1 MTGSHRDFVSGGPT
15 LMFSGFIAMFFA
27 YSLLFTLG
35 VLLMTPYY
43 AWRYRKTSF
52 LRESWRERWGFLP
65 ESFQQ
70 SRRESIWVHAVSVG
84 ETLAIAGLVQKLR
97 RRHPEIDIFMS
108 HVTPAGRETGERKL
122 PELRGRFYLPL
133 DWPGPVRRVLNRI
146 RPALL
151 IIMETEIWP
160 NLLRTAHQAGAKVV
174 LVNARL
180 SDRSLRGY
188 RLFRFFMRR
197 VFDHV
202 DAVFAQTP
210 ADAARFLEIG
220 APRERVFVMGNLK
233 FDGQPQG
240 NCEFADFLKQSVTR
254 AERWPVWVAASTMAG
269 EEEQVLIAWRE
280 ICAQHPRA
288 LLILAPRHPARCDEV
303 ARLLREE
310 GLEWIRR
317 SALAKGIEELDR
329 ALRSPGILLLDTLGE
344 LASLFELADLV
355 FIGGSLVPTGGH
367 NLLEPA
373 RWGKPVLFGPHMENF
388 RDAAQILLQS
398 KAAIQ
403 VRNAKELAQE
413 MLRLLQNEGQRRAL
427 GEAARSVVE
436 RESGA
441 TERILERI
449 AQLLNSVPSAPCLGS
464 GSVQG

>member
-84 ETLAIAGLVQKLR
+84 ETLAIAGLVQK
-97 RRHPEIDIFMS
+97 
-108 HVTPAGRETGERKL
+108 
-122 PELRGRFYLPL
+122 
-133 DWPGPVRRVLNRI
+133 VRRVLNRI

-160 NLLRTAHQAGAKVV
+160 NLLRTSHQAGAKVV

-197 VFDHV
+197 VFDYV

-233 FDGQPQG
+233 FEGQPQG

-449 AQLLNSVPSAPCLGS
+449 AQLLNSVPSAPRLGS